1 MKADAVLL
9 FLISLR
15 YAYEKNP
22 LRYAIVKGFL
32 EQFPETLPDSYRSPL
47 HVIKLL
53 DSILGTA
60 PRTTTRVRVESLDD
74 PIRQLQEFAR
84 AYAARTL

>member
-9 FLISLR
+9 FLICLR

-32 EQFPETLPDSYRSPL
+32 EQFPETIPEAYRYPL
-47 HVIKLL
+47 QVVKLI
-53 DSILGTA
+53 DSILGSERT
-60 PRTTTRVRVESLDD
+60 TTTRVRVETLDD

-84 AYAARTL
+84 AYAARAN